1 MENPNGYSAWE
12 ECVYKK
18 INNKYIDIIH
28 SRIFRIDKKYNFL
41 LKLSDNEEVIEAWKV
56 YGFLGGFFQNSIFNS
71 LLIEIRTLFDWNRE
85 KITFYKLI
93 DEIELDKKCELEEI
107 ENEIKNSS
115 KRIRD
120 YINENIAHIVENSTI
135 KSIRY
140 TEIKELIENLK
151 NIFQKIILKS
161 YDIDYKFESPDDI
174 HAYKI
179 IEDFNNM
186 LLTDNKKR
194 KLEKEERKKKLLS
207 ET

>member
-1 MENPNGYSAWE
+1 
-12 ECVYKK
+12 
-18 INNKYIDIIH
+18 
-28 SRIFRIDKKYNFL
+28 
-41 LKLSDNEEVIEAWKV
+41 
-56 YGFLGGFFQNSIFNS
+56 
-71 LLIEIRTLFDWNRE
+71 LIEIITLFDWNRE